1 MFAHSLR
8 LCFVQTALEPQ
19 ALNPKPHCMQVPE
32 DGVGGHLQIFQR
44 GRGDPAKDA
53 LVLAAPDAV
62 LEPEENTNVQIRG
75 DAYVQMDGFRS
86 LGAGVHLVWV

>member
-1 MFAHSLR
+1 
-8 LCFVQTALEPQ
+8 
-19 ALNPKPHCMQVPE
+19 
-32 DGVGGHLQIFQR
+32 
-44 GRGDPAKDA
+44 
-53 LVLAAPDAV
+53 VLAAPDAV